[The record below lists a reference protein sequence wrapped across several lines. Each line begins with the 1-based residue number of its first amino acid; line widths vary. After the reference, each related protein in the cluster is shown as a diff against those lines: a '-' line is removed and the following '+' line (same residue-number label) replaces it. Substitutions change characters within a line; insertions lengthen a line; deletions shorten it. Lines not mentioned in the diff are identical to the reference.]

1 MILSRYG
8 IRLVRV
14 KPEHL
19 ELIRTKRNDPA
30 IRRYMNFRETITCE
44 MQLRWFRSI
53 SNAYN
58 FYYLIEYKG
67 EFIGLVNDKNINWE
81 LKTSEGGLFIWDQR
95 YIASIVPLLVSLL
108 ICEMAFYVLGWDY
121 SIIRVLPDNQRAIDF
136 NLSLGFVRCGE
147 APGGLLLMKLTRENF
162 EASLQ
167 KLRRVT
173 RHLPDNQK
181 LVLIFEPSDNDGTA
195 EQVKGIMNRVDPRIL
210 SKFVEVREA

>member
-8 IRLVRV
+8 ISLVRV

-19 ELIRTKRNDPA
+19 ELIRGKRNDPA
-30 IRRYMNFRETITCE
+30 IRKYMNFRETITSE
-44 MQLRWFRSI
+44 MQQRWFRSI
-53 SNAYN
+53 SNANN

-67 EFIGLVNDKNINWE
+67 EFIGLVNDKNIDWE

-121 SIIRVLPDNQRAIDF
+121 SLIRVLPDNQRAIHF

-147 APGGLLLMKLTRENF
+147 APGGLLLMKLTRESF
-162 EASLQ
+162 GASLQ

-195 EQVKGIMNRVDPRIL
+195 EQVKGIMNRVDPKIL